1 MWRYQDMYQLSRN
14 KGFSLIELLV
24 VIAIFVIGL
33 AVALPSL
40 MNVGRRNVVKNH
52 ARKIKDALY
61 AARMTAVE
69 LNEVVSV
76 QINKDLDNYVTT
88 VVSSGRVLDRYTFEN
103 TDIDININPSIVNWN
118 SRGMT
123 NNNCTISV
131 QNQFDNFDVVVSSAG
146 NVRIARP

>member
-1 MWRYQDMYQLSRN
+1 
-14 KGFSLIELLV
+14 LLV

>member
-1 MWRYQDMYQLSRN
+1 
-14 KGFSLIELLV
+14 
-24 VIAIFVIGL
+24 
-33 AVALPSL
+33 
-40 MNVGRRNVVKNH
+40 
-52 ARKIKDALY
+52 
-61 AARMTAVE
+61 MTAVE

>member
-1 MWRYQDMYQLSRN
+1 MYQLSRN

>member
-1 MWRYQDMYQLSRN
+1 MHQLSGD

-33 AVALPSL
+33 AIALPNF
-40 MNVGRRNVVKNH
+40 MNIGRRNVVQSH

-61 AARMTAVE
+61 AARMSAVE
-69 LNEVVSV
+69 LNETVAV
-76 QINKDLDNYVTT
+76 QIDKDLDNYITT
-88 VVSSGRVLDRYTFEN
+88 VVSSGRVLDRYSFEN

-123 NNNCTISV
+123 NDNCTISV
-131 QNQFDNFDVVVSSAG
+131 QNQFDSFDIVVSSAG
-146 NVRIARP
+146 NVRITRP